1 MSARYERDDAGIVH
15 AINPSGAGEDTFC
28 GRNAADGFDPDN
40 DRGFYDEPGGAG
52 TDGGF
57 RGTPCHGPAT
67 CPECRDEVGRLR
79 DAMRGLR
86 FRI

>member
-15 AINPSGAGEDTFC
+15 AINPTPPGEDTFC
-28 GRNAADGFDPDN
+28 GRNAADGHADEG
-40 DRGFYDEPGGAG
+40 GFYG
-52 TDGGF
+52 T
-57 RGTPCHGPAT
+57 RTAGPAT
-67 CPECRDEVGRLR
+67 CPECREAVAVLR